1 MNKPLNLRPVSVLFF
16 IFVAFALYPKANANI
31 PVGEAKMLQA
41 KKDANANLIK
51 NNNAA
56 VQQARYV
63 TNVDQV
69 SKEQLRTNGFLNRVL
84 SVFSKNR
91 ERTADEM
98 LSQFKFTDL
107 PGSYQSAIS
116 YVLAMKALGCLGDNG
131 AVQWKRNDEIE
142 RLAKVYGATS
152 EVAQKLYLLQPNWM
166 ICSILRI
173 LCRVRRV

>member
-69 SKEQLRTNGFLNRVL
+69 SKEQLRTNGF
-84 SVFSKNR
+84 
-91 ERTADEM
+91 
-98 LSQFKFTDL
+98 
-107 PGSYQSAIS
+107 
-116 YVLAMKALGCLGDNG
+116 
-131 AVQWKRNDEIE
+131 
-142 RLAKVYGATS
+142 
-152 EVAQKLYLLQPNWM
+152 
-166 ICSILRI
+166 
-173 LCRVRRV
+173 